1 MKKKAMIM
9 AVASL
14 GSMALIGTGFAG
26 WVISANAE
34 WTANGVVTAYDVQ
47 DQRLKIGDKKWAKKA
62 TDEKSGKIVYGK
74 PAGTASGSKWFD
86 FVGVDD
92 ECLANN
98 YTFTVASGDANDKGG
113 KFNVSAELAIADTKK
128 DAWNAAVT
136 DKIVAAPTAVVTT
149 PTEQM
154 VLDGQTSVPVAI
166 AVNFNW
172 GDHFKVGEVV
182 KNPYVFY
189 NEKEVGAKIDDT
201 EGQTKTWGDDA
212 AEFMHKFSTIQEVGF
227 TLKITVTRA
236 DA

>member
-34 WTANGVVTAYDVQ
+34 WTADGVVTAYDVQ
-47 DQRLKIGDKKWAKKA
+47 DQRLKIGGKTWAETA
-62 TDEKSGKIVYGK
+62 PDGTSGKIVYGK
-74 PAGTASGSKWFD
+74 PKDTVSGSKWFD

-92 ECLANN
+92 ECLTNN
-98 YTFTVASGDANDKGG
+98 YTFTVASGDTSDKG
-113 KFNVSAELAIADTKK
+113 KFNVSAELAIADAKK

-136 DKIVAAPTAVVTT
+136 DKIVAEPTAIVTT
-149 PTEQM
+149 TTEQM
-154 VLDGQTSVPVAI
+154 VLNGQNPVSVAI
-166 AVNFNW
+166 AVNFKW
-172 GDHFKVGEVV
+172 GDHFKVGEEV

-189 NEKEVGAKIDDT
+189 NNHLVGAEISS
-201 EGQTKTWGDDA
+201 GKTYGDDA
-212 AEFMHKFSTIQEVGF
+212 AEFMHKFSTIQKVGF

-236 DA
+236 AA

>member
-47 DQRLKIGDKKWAKKA
+47 DRRLKIEGKTWAEKA
-62 TDEKSGKIVYGK
+62 ADGTSGKIVYGK
-74 PAGTASGSKWFD
+74 PKGTVSEGKWFD
-86 FVGVDD
+86 FDGVDD

-98 YTFTVASGDANDKGG
+98 YTFTVASGDESDNG
-113 KFNVSAELAIADTKK
+113 KFNVNAELAIAGAKKSAWDT
-128 DAWNAAVT
+128 AVENG
-136 DKIVAAPTAVVTT
+136 IVAKPTAVVTT
-149 PTEQM
+149 NTEQM
-154 VLDGQTSVPVAI
+154 VLNGQNPVSVAI
-166 AVNFNW
+166 AVNFKW
-172 GDHFKVGEVV
+172 GDHFKVGEEV

-189 NEKEVGAKIDDT
+189 NDHLVGAEISS
-201 EGQTKTWGDDA
+201 GKTYGDDA

-227 TLKITVTRA
+227 TLKITVTRVA
-236 DA
+236 A

>member
-47 DQRLKIGDKKWAKKA
+47 DQRLKIGGKSWDKKAS
-62 TDEKSGKIVYGK
+62 DGEFGKIVFGK
-74 PAGTASGSKWFD
+74 PAGAVSEGKWFD
-86 FVGVDD
+86 FVGVED

-98 YTFTVASGDANDKGG
+98 YTFTVASGDADDKGG
-113 KFNVSAELAIADTKK
+113 KFNVSATLDIASAKK
-128 DAWNAAVT
+128 DAWDAAVA
-136 DKIVAAPTAVVTT
+136 DEIVAKPTAVVTT
-149 PTEQM
+149 ATEAM
-154 VLDGQTSVPVAI
+154 VLDGKTPVSVAI

-172 GDHFKVGEVV
+172 GNHFKVDDAV

-189 NEKEVGAKIDDT
+189 NDKLVGDEISS
-201 EGQTKTWGDDA
+201 GKTYGDDA
-212 AEFMHKFSTIQEVGF
+212 ADFMHKFSTIEEVGF
-227 TLKITVTRA
+227 TLTITVTRA
-236 DA
+236 KA

>member
-47 DQRLKIGDKKWAKKA
+47 DQRLKIGGKTWAEKA
-62 TDEKSGKIVYGK
+62 TDGTSGKIVYGK
-74 PAGTASGSKWFD
+74 PKGTVSEDKWFD

-98 YTFTVASGDANDKGG
+98 YTFTVASGDTSDKG
-113 KFNVSAELAIADTKK
+113 KFNVSAELAIADAKK

-136 DKIVAAPTAVVTT
+136 DKIVAMPTADVTT
-149 PTEQM
+149 TTEQM
-154 VLDGQTSVPVAI
+154 VLDGQNPVPVAI

-189 NEKEVGAKIDDT
+189 NEKEVGGKIDDT

-212 AEFMHKFSTIQEVGF
+212 AEFMHKFSTIKEVGF
-227 TLKITVTRA
+227 TLKITVTRVA
-236 DA
+236 A